1 MKLIKLRKKKK
12 YNYDF
17 TDSNIIFN
25 DKNKILESVNI
36 YINDNTSIEKRRK
49 RNIIPIITN
58 YKLSLNKRRLK
69 NIKKIKGGFKIPSLF
84 KEHSKEYSSLKTKII
99 QDIDTLYSD
108 YQKNVYNIFYPKHS
122 KKMME
127 IKESEYDIKDKF
139 FTNFTQDS
147 KINKDTSLDK
157 EIQKRKKNNKSTNI
171 AFNKEKNKDINDIN
185 YFDLS
190 EVVNN
195 KGVIDCLCFDNWA
208 EKRQFEKNLLKYKI
222 F

>member
-1 MKLIKLRKKKK
+1 
-12 YNYDF
+12 
-17 TDSNIIFN
+17 
-25 DKNKILESVNI
+25 
-36 YINDNTSIEKRRK
+36 
-49 RNIIPIITN
+49 
-58 YKLSLNKRRLK
+58 
-69 NIKKIKGGFKIPSLF
+69 
-84 KEHSKEYSSLKTKII
+84 
-99 QDIDTLYSD
+99 
-108 YQKNVYNIFYPKHS
+108 
-122 KKMME
+122 MME

-190 EVVNN
+190 EGVNN